1 MKHSLSLIAVLWMPL
16 TAVHG
21 QLQQGIPENGL
32 VEWYDMDP
40 AAVSNAVAVTA
51 GTVFVNDRFGQPER
65 ALEYTATGTCSS
77 CSGVDFVVDSN
88 VVDVFSF
95 AAWLKPGREIGL
107 SGESSQCSGVTMA
120 WNNQNWLLYPL
131 NGGQDFFGVGMS
143 IGTNGISIGEHKG
156 GFLRSRLSYSTGI
169 DDFVHVAV
177 TYGTDSISLF
187 VNGASVAS
195 RLVSCPSLP
204 KVLTAQAN
212 SSYPGTDSSEGS
224 IVRLGGGLYSPRFS
238 GIIDDYAFWNRPLS
252 AEEVQQLYALP
263 QPILGCTDANAC
275 NFDASAN
282 LIDDSCEYQGCNDAD
297 ACNFNGADVCD
308 VDCIYPAV
316 GEDCSGGEGLCGEGT
331 YWNIDEQRCDV
342 LFAGDSDFNVC
353 VNVNDLLDLL
363 SVYGLCLDAEDVQ
376 FSCGVSIVEY
386 DGFEYH
392 TVRIGDQCWFVEN
405 AHFLPEVSP
414 SEEGSES
421 SEGMPFAY
429 VYGYSGSDVQEAK
442 EFNGVWDTYGALY
455 NYHAAYEWPICP
467 VGWRVPWKED
477 FTELEEALGTP
488 GAGAYGSDIATQL
501 KDSILWDG
509 VNSSGYTWLAGG
521 YRGSNGNFASLNY
534 SGHYRGFSRADL
546 IAEQGSGLGANTG
559 WTGVGREFTF
569 VERGFSVRCIKG
581 EVLRGCIQP
590 GACNYSSEAELDDG
604 SCYFDGETC
613 DDGDASTYND
623 VWDSCVCEGTPSV
636 MSDGTGPCLGELHV
650 TYHGVEYDLVEI
662 GEQCWFKENLAT
674 TQFRNGDSIPALMF
688 ENGIID
694 NSLWRELTYLGPAVT
709 TPNGSYENLDSLG
722 GLYNQ
727 MAVTDTRE
735 LCPTDWH
742 VPTELDW
749 LTLQGE
755 IGVSESDLFGIGFI
769 GGNVNAGAALR
780 NESFGGD
787 NSSGFSALPSGYVTA
802 EGSFNQV
809 GERAVIWTSTREGNV
824 GLYRSL
830 YESYPQDLYRQFTRS
845 VDGLSVRCLKNSS
858 VADDMVGQPCND
870 GAAATYND
878 TVNEGGICEGVPAIS
893 ADGPCQQQASVNY
906 HGKEY
911 QLIEVGEQCWFRENL
926 KTMQFANGDTIPNH
940 LGGLYDPSQFN
951 SLSESGPAV
960 SSMHNDLENF
970 DFFGGLYNYQAI
982 TDDRNV
988 CPSGWHVSNETD
1000 WGVLEMET
1008 EMLQAGE
1015 DYLGFSGS
1023 DVEVGSQLRDRTFG
1037 FGENVIGFSALGG
1050 GYINSAGQTQ
1060 QYGYRAVI
1068 WSADTLMSSNGS
1080 VGGGYRSLY
1089 SNYPAAIYRDATDFT
1104 DGLSVRC
1111 VKDGGASGDPCN
1123 DGNSNTYNDVWGS
1136 NGPGC
1141 QGIEYV
1147 ALDGSG
1153 PCEGEGVLQYQGY
1166 DYQLV
1171 EIGEFCWFA
1180 ENLRSLKY
1188 QNGDSIPTNLT
1199 GAEWASLSTGAV
1211 SVYGE
1216 GEGRTNFSSDGPDSD
1231 NEAYNLG
1238 VYGRLYNGY
1247 AKNDPRELCP
1257 SGWHVSHG
1265 SDWDE
1270 LVSHFGGYEEAGNEL
1285 KAPDSLF
1292 VNWSYQGA
1300 SGFNA
1305 LPGGYLDRMQG
1316 NFYDRGSRS
1325 SFWISSGPYR
1335 RNLSSGSSI
1344 ATNNISYR
1352 DGLSIRCVRD

>member
-1 MKHSLSLIAVLWMPL
+1 MKHSLSLIAVLWLSL
-16 TAVHG
+16 TAMHG

-32 VEWYDMDP
+32 IEWYDMDP

-95 AAWLKPGREIGL
+95 AAWVKPTREVIPIG
-107 SGESSQCSGVTMA
+107 EAYQCVTGVAMA
-120 WNNQNWLLYPL
+120 WTDQNWLLYPG
-131 NGGQDFFGVGMS
+131 NGLEEALGVGLS
-143 IGTNGISIGEHKG
+143 IGTNGIFVAEHKSN
-156 GFLRSRLSYSTGI
+156 LLKSRLSYAVDI
-169 DDFVHVAV
+169 DDFVHVVVA
-177 TYGTDSISLF
+177 YNTDSMSLF
-187 VNGASVAS
+187 VNGELAAS
-195 RLVSCPSLP
+195 RPMWCSSLA
-204 KVLTAQAN
+204 KVLTAGASN
-212 SSYPGTDSSEGS
+212 GYPGINSEDGS

-263 QPILGCTDANAC
+263 QPILGCTDPNAC
-275 NFDASAN
+275 NFDVSAN

-331 YWNIDEQRCDV
+331 YWDASSQSCLV
-342 LFAGDSDFNVC
+342 AVPGDFDYNGC
-353 VNVNDLLDLL
+353 INVNDLLGQLA
-363 SVYGLCLDAEDVQ
+363 VYNLCFDASDIE
-376 FSCGVSIVEY
+376 FNCGVDRVSYHGY
-386 DGFEYH
+386 DYA
-392 TVRIGDQCWFVEN
+392 TVQIGGQCWFAEN
-405 AHFLPEVSP
+405 LRSLRYADGDSIPLLLS
-414 SEEGSES
+414 SES
-421 SEGMPFAY
+421 WSSNIGPAVTLRADSLQTEAWGAY
-429 VYGYSGSDVQEAK
+429 YNWISLVQSASVCPSG
-442 EFNGVWDTYGALY
+442 W
-455 NYHAAYEWPICP
+455 H
-467 VGWRVPWKED
+467 VPSHLDWSS
-477 FTELEEALGTP
+477 LEMALGMDEED
-488 GAGAYGSDIATQL
+488 ALAYGQRGGLYEVPIALTVT
-501 KDSILWDG
+501 G
-509 VNSSGYTWLAGG
+509 GNSSGFGALHAGFRYTE
-521 YRGSNGNFASLNY
+521 GNWDPNY
-534 SGHYRGFSRADL
+534 SAFWTTVDTPSGPISRKMFGTQF
-546 IAEQGSGLGANTG
+546 IAANPDSRFWGL
-559 WTGVGREFTF
+559 
-569 VERGFSVRCIKG
+569 SIRCVKG
-581 EVLRGCIQP
+581 DVLRGCTQQA
-590 GACNYSSEAELDDG
+590 ACNFDPTAEVDNG

-623 VWDSCVCEGTPSV
+623 VWDSCACEGTPSV
-636 MSDGTGPCLGELHV
+636 MSDGTGPCLGESHV

-694 NSLWRELTYLGPAVT
+694 NSLWRALTYQGPAVT

-727 MAVTDTRE
+727 MAATDIRG

-749 LTLQGE
+749 LTLQGQ

-802 EGSFNQV
+802 EGNFNQV
-809 GERAVIWTSTREGNV
+809 GERAVIWTSTRDGNV

-858 VADDMVGQPCND
+858 VADNLVGQPCDD

-878 TVNEGGICEGVPAIS
+878 TVNEGEICEGVLAIS

-906 HGKEY
+906 HGREY

-926 KTMQFANGDTIPNH
+926 KSMQFANGDTIPNH

-960 SSMHNDLENF
+960 SSMHNDPENF

-988 CPSGWHVSNETD
+988 CPSGWHVSNESD
-1000 WGVLEMET
+1000 WGALEMET
-1008 EMLQAGE
+1008 GMLQAGE

-1050 GYINSAGQTQ
+1050 GYINIAGQTQ
-1060 QYGYRAVI
+1060 QFGYRAVI

-1089 SNYPAAIYRDATDFT
+1089 SNYPAAIYRDAADFT

-1111 VKDGGASGDPCN
+1111 VKDGGALGDPCD

-1141 QGIEYV
+1141 QGMEYV

-1153 PCEGEGVLQYQGY
+1153 PCEGEAVLQYQGN

-1171 EIGEFCWFA
+1171 EIGELCWFA

-1231 NEAYNLG
+1231 NEAYNLE

-1305 LPGGYLDRMQG
+1305 LPGGYLDQTQG

-1335 RNLSSGSSI
+1335 RNLNSGSSI
-1344 ATNNISYR
+1344 ATNNISYQ